1 MGSLRDQF
9 KKANIL
15 SPKDAKRLAH
25 EERVERKEKGR
36 DVLEAEKAA
45 REAELAKACAEG
57 RERDRDRQAEVE
69 AQRKLA
75 EERAACE
82 ALLDTEVRDCGRG
95 PVSWH
100 FELPDG
106 RLPLLRMTD
115 PDRHQLMS
123 GHLCIV
129 RRRGVEAHVY
139 GLIATQHAKRVVR
152 QFPERIVWS
161 APGTLGK
168 DAG

>member
-9 KKANIL
+9 KKANLL
-15 SPKDAKRLAH
+15 SSKDAKRLAH
-25 EERVERKEKGR
+25 EERIERKEKGR
-36 DVLEAEKAA
+36 DVLEAERAA
-45 REAELAKACAEG
+45 REAELAQARADE
-57 RERDRDRQAEVE
+57 RARDRSRQAEVE

-95 PVSWH
+95 PISWH

-115 PDRHQLMS
+115 PDRHQLTA

-129 RRRGVEAHVY
+129 RRRGPEAHVY
-139 GLIATQHAKRVVR
+139 GLLATQHARRVVR
-152 QFPERIVWS
+152 QFPERVVWS
-161 APGTLGK
+161 APGALGK

>member
-9 KKANIL
+9 KKANLL
-15 SPKDAKRLAH
+15 SSKDAKRLAH
-25 EERVERKEKGR
+25 EERIERKEKGR
-36 DVLEAEKAA
+36 DGLDAERAA
-45 REAELAKACAEG
+45 REAELARVRADE
-57 RERDRDRQAEVE
+57 REKDRERQAEVE
-69 AQRKLA
+69 AKRKQS

-82 ALLDTEVRDCGRG
+82 TLLETEVRDCGRG

-106 RLPLLRMTD
+106 RLPLLRMAD
-115 PDRHQLMS
+115 PDRHQLTS

-129 RRRGVEAHVY
+129 RRRGPEAHVY
-139 GLIATQHAKRVVR
+139 GLMATQHAQRVVG

-161 APGTLGK
+161 APGAL
-168 DAG
+168 ARS